1 MLCVIALVSGCQHSM
16 CLNPAF
22 SSPSI
27 ILLHPMEVPAQTDM
41 PSSLYALLQYRHDR
55 GFTSVLTPCVILG
68 KSLSPS
74 GLRRPMCNSGHGN
87 LLSSGGVCETRYLQ
101 DGEACGYSGVRD
113 NKCTADT
120 QLGHRMLYHP
130 LLYLDGDLVRWFLVR
145 TFLSAPG
152 STESRRRA
160 AGCSKAFCALQVGTE
175 YHIWYG
181 CIGLTCMY
189 FINKGKRSPK
199 PNVRN
204 P

>member
-1 MLCVIALVSGCQHSM
+1 MLC
-16 CLNPAF
+16 
-22 SSPSI
+22 SS
-27 ILLHPMEVPAQTDM
+27 TDM
-41 PSSLYALLQYRHDR
+41 TGDSPPFWPPVWSWASHWAPLGY
-55 GFTSVLTPCVILG
+55 GVPCVIRAMEICC
-68 KSLSPS
+68 PVV
-74 GLRRPMCNSGHGN
+74 
-87 LLSSGGVCETRYLQ
+87 VCETRYLQ

-120 QLGHRMLYHP
+120 RLGHRMLYHP